1 MTRTLGK
8 DLLDLESLTGD
19 QIRLI
24 LDTAE
29 PFKEISERAIKKVPA
44 LRGQTIVN
52 LPDGKIFRLYVD
64 DEPFSID
71 KARLLRYERA
81 IDMSRRY

>member
-1 MTRTLGK
+1 VTRTLGK

-29 PFKEISERAIKKVPA
+29 PFKEISE
-44 LRGQTIVN
+44 
-52 LPDGKIFRLYVD
+52 
-64 DEPFSID
+64 
-71 KARLLRYERA
+71 
-81 IDMSRRY
+81 